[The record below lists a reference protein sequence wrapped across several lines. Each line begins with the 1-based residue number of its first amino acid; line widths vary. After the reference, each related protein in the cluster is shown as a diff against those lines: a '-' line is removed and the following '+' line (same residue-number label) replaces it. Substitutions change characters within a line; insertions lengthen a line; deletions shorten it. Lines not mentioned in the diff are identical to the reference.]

1 MTRLLLSIACLLAP
15 AMTASAQ
22 ADTRPVVGVAQFTCD
37 EESPYTG
44 LVTEKVVEMLTN
56 TKRFRVVDRTSNDKI
71 KAELELQ
78 KSEAFIDSKNLVEQ
92 DVAVAAEKMITG
104 HIVKIPVYC
113 MRNGDKSIRGYKAS
127 VAFQMKIVDVATGLS
142 TEATSFQGKA
152 SKENLSPES
161 AVTQAM
167 MSLQDYIYEYFRQ
180 NFHVTGQIKRIL
192 DSKNGEARMVLIN
205 IGTDQGVKAGDT
217 FNVET
222 VEMLDGKPYPN
233 FIGTAKVEHVAGGS
247 FSECKLDKDA
257 AKVVGE
263 IFKTAKEIRC
273 TLIIK
278 NNMP

>member
-15 AMTASAQ
+15 VMTASAQ
-22 ADTRPVVGVAQFTCD
+22 AGTRPVVGVAQFTCD
-37 EESPYTG
+37 KESPYTG

-113 MRNGDKSIRGYKAS
+113 MRNGDKSICGYK
-127 VAFQMKIVDVATGLS
+127 AFQMKTVDVATGLS

-167 MSLQDYIYEYFRQ
+167 MSLQDDIYEYFRQ
-180 NFHVTGQIKRIL
+180 NFPVNIHTCDIEYQADCHRNGVRFSHIAIPGRRIFIRRGKTFGHKKYQSCRRTHTALHIKGQGTHSGIL
-192 DSKNGEARMVLIN
+192 L
-205 IGTDQGVKAGDT
+205 
-217 FNVET
+217 
-222 VEMLDGKPYPN
+222 GK
-233 FIGTAKVEHVAGGS
+233 TQHVAFKS
-247 FSECKLDKDA
+247 ADA
-257 AKVVGE
+257 YRY
-263 IFKTAKEIRC
+263 TAIR
-273 TLIIK
+273 
-278 NNMP
+278 